1 MNSHGGSGASG
12 SAGPDQPVRPTAGGL
27 RPSGAP
33 DAAQLLRQA
42 QQTPVPGSL
51 PNDPWQQGGN
61 DPWAVAKAMAPPG
74 QQAALAYHQ
83 A

>member
-1 MNSHGGSGASG
+1 MNNPHGGSGASG
-12 SAGPDQPVRPTAGGL
+12 SAGADQPIRPTAGGL

-51 PNDPWQQGGN
+51 PND
-61 DPWAVAKAMAPPG
+61 
-74 QQAALAYHQ
+74 H
-83 A
+83 